1 MNNKVTSSLNV
12 RKSAKTSSKS
22 VLQIPKNTAVT
33 IKGISWKSG
42 KYWYKVKTT
51 YKNKTKTGYVL
62 SDYITVN
69 AANSA
74 SSGNTG
80 TSTPAN
86 NTTSKAGY
94 VNDKVATYLNIRKSA
109 STTSSV
115 LLKIPRNTVVSVLGT
130 SGSWYRVKTT
140 YGGKTV
146 TGYASK
152 AYITIGKVPSN
163 NNNNNNNNNND
174 NNAGTDADFE
184 TLIKQFPASYQT
196 SLRALHAKYP
206 KWKFVAIN
214 TNLDWATV
222 INNES
227 IVGRNV
233 IQSNY
238 PKGTSSLAPFSYLST
253 ADGAYNWKTDTY
265 TVKDGT
271 NWYSA
276 NSQVISYYMDPRNFL
291 NDTDIFQFEALAY
304 DTSQSI
310 TVVQSILS
318 NTFMKGDYS
327 VTDSATKKKVS
338 GSYKQAFMDAGKAK
352 KKQIR
357 IFWQPE
363 VNRKSV

>member
-130 SGSWYRVKTT
+130 SGRLV
-140 YGGKTV
+140 
-146 TGYASK
+146 
-152 AYITIGKVPSN
+152 
-163 NNNNNNNNNND
+163 
-174 NNAGTDADFE
+174 
-184 TLIKQFPASYQT
+184 
-196 SLRALHAKYP
+196 
-206 KWKFVAIN
+206 
-214 TNLDWATV
+214 
-222 INNES
+222 
-227 IVGRNV
+227 
-233 IQSNY
+233 
-238 PKGTSSLAPFSYLST
+238 
-253 ADGAYNWKTDTY
+253 
-265 TVKDGT
+265 
-271 NWYSA
+271 
-276 NSQVISYYMDPRNFL
+276 
-291 NDTDIFQFEALAY
+291 
-304 DTSQSI
+304 
-310 TVVQSILS
+310 
-318 NTFMKGDYS
+318 
-327 VTDSATKKKVS
+327 
-338 GSYKQAFMDAGKAK
+338 
-352 KKQIR
+352 
-357 IFWQPE
+357 
-363 VNRKSV
+363 